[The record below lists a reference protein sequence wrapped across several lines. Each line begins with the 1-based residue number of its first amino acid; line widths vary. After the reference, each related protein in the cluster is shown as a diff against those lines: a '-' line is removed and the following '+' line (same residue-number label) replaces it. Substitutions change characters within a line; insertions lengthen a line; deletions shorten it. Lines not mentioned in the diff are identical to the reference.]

1 MLVAESTIPT
11 PVSKCLTTHKLFTGN
26 NACMLSSHTFLILS
40 PRHQPYCLLLTL
52 LYTLYQSCIKLLLMQ
67 TEHLVLLLLHSKS
80 TRLAKHSVSSPHLP
94 TLDEFFEYHFGN
106 LDVSDASHCLHNE
119 LLYIICIHTAVK
131 QTKITDTN
139 IRLFTKISADVSTVS
154 RAFMPVC
161 L

>member
-1 MLVAESTIPT
+1 
-11 PVSKCLTTHKLFTGN
+11 
-26 NACMLSSHTFLILS
+26 MLSSHTFLILS

-154 RAFMPVC
+154 QAFMPVC